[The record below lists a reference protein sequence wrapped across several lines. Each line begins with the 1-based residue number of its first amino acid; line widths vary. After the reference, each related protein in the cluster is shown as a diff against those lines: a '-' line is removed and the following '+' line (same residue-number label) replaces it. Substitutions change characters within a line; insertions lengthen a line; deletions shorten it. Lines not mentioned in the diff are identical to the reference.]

1 MRWTNA
7 QLLGA
12 KEPEQLDGGEITA
25 NFCSVLGVQP
35 LLGRCFTAG
44 EQAHHDPVAI
54 LSYSLWQR
62 QFNGDPNILGRTIT
76 LKDDSETK
84 RLTVTGV
91 LPAQFRFPYARLDEK
106 FDVWMPYAQDTDD
119 GGPVSTIARLRPGV
133 TIEQAR
139 VELLAM
145 QRHLFPNEYDGNG
158 GAKIV
163 VEPLVN
169 LVTATVKPGLVIL
182 FAAVGLVLLITCA
195 NVASLFLSR
204 GSVQT
209 REIAVRASLGAGRW
223 RLCRQLLTES
233 LTLSLLGGA
242 AGLLSGSWILHGI
255 KLLAST
261 RLPRVEEAGM
271 NATVLAFTAA
281 VSIFSGVLSG
291 VLPGLRLSRI
301 DLTTAMKAAG
311 SSIIGGRSQQR
322 TMNALVVFEVAVC
335 VVSLIGAG
343 LLVNTLIRLE
353 RVDPGFRSD
362 HIVLAGLIEP
372 PGKTAPTE
380 FYKTVRDRVA
390 STPGVEAAGLTE
402 NPPPYNVMQ
411 IYDFLLPGEESRH
424 GERANSRVV
433 NADYFQALRI
443 PLLHGRLFRDSDNAE
458 APHVLVISES
468 MARHYWPGHGGV
480 GDAAVGKFVRM
491 GQFGKET
498 PAQIIG
504 VVGDVRQTGLRRAP
518 DNQMYMHYAALGTLP
533 GAPTLVVRVKA
544 DPAAFA
550 QLSRPQSVPSI
561 PTSPSATS
569 KTMDELMA
577 GEVADPRFYVILLEF
592 VRRPRSSLD
601 RHGNRRRGRVFSQPT
616 HSRNGP
622 SYLLRGNPRR
632 SAEPLRLGQRQASRR
647 GRCPG
652 IARIASRHPLRQ
664 KPAVRGHSHRSRHL
678 RDGRIDPDRRV
689 ARGVLPGGPAIDF
702 DRPGSRAKERM
713 TKIVVL
719 HRYTSGT
726 LLVRL
731 EGPLTLSPAVN
742 ELKTRIEGLL
752 STKPASA
759 LVLNLGAVSSI
770 DSAGIGELMK
780 IHTFAIRRRLR
791 LVLAGVNPK
800 IGEMLKDHTSGEP
813 LSPLR
818 ADEASALQ
826 QVAQPQIADQS

>member
-1 MRWTNA
+1 MQMLSELWSDLRQAFRGFRHRPGFALVVVLSLALGIGANSAIFSVVDGVLLRPLPFKDPANLVAIEENGTRISLQELHISPTVGFFYRRDQLHSFSDVLGMQWTNP

-35 LLGRCFTAG
+35 LLGRCFSAG
-44 EQAHHDPVAI
+44 EQAHHDSVAI

-76 LKDDSETK
+76 LKDDSATK
-84 RLTVTGV
+84 SFTVTGI
-91 LPAQFRFPYARLDEK
+91 LPPQFRFPYARQDEK
-106 FDVWMPYAQDTDD
+106 FDLWMPFRQDTDD

-133 TIEQAR
+133 SVKQAR
-139 VELLAM
+139 AELLAM
-145 QRHLFPNEYDGNG
+145 QRRLFPNEYDGNG
-158 GAKIV
+158 GAQIV
-163 VEPLVN
+163 VEPVVN
-169 LVTATVKPGLVIL
+169 LVTASVKPGLVIL

-223 RLCRQLLTES
+223 RLCRQLITES

-242 AGLLSGSWILHGI
+242 AGLLTASWILHGI
-255 KLLAST
+255 KILAAA

-291 VLPGLRLSRI
+291 VLPGLRLSRV

-311 SSIIGGRSQQR
+311 GSIVGGRNQQR

-362 HIVLAGLIEP
+362 HIVLAGLVEP
-372 PGKTAPTE
+372 PGKTAATE
-380 FYKTVRDRVA
+380 FYKSVLDRVS

-402 NPPPYNVMQ
+402 NPPPYNTVEV
-411 IYDFLLPGEESRH
+411 YDFLLPGQKSRQ

-433 NADYFQALRI
+433 NADYFRALRI

-468 MARHYWPGHGGV
+468 MARHYWPGQGGV
-480 GDAAVGKFVRM
+480 GDDAVGKFVRM

-498 PAQIIG
+498 PVEIVG

-518 DNQMYMHYAALGTLP
+518 DNQMYMHYAAVGTLP
-533 GAPTLVVRVKA
+533 GAPTLVVRVKN

-550 QLSRPQSVPSI
+550 QTGALLQTIKTAIRSVDHDQPVSDLR
-561 PTSPSATS
+561 
-569 KTMDELMA
+569 TMDELMA
-577 GEVADPRFYVILLEF
+577 GEVADPRFYVILL
-592 VRRPRSSLD
+592 SSFAALALALTVM
-601 RHGNRRRGRVFSQPT
+601 GIAGVVAYS
-616 HSRNGP
+616 
-622 SYLLRGNPRR
+622 
-632 SAEPLRLGQRQASRR
+632 ASRR
-647 GRCPG
+647 TREMGL
-652 IARIASRHPLRQ
+652 RICFGATRSDLLSLFAWDNVKLIVAGVALGSLTALAVTRFAKSLLFEVTPTDPATFATVALILGGVSLTACCLVALR
-664 KPAVRGHSHRSRHL
+664 STL
-678 RDGRIDPDRRV
+678 IDP
-689 ARGVLPGGPAIDF
+689 AAVL
-702 DRPGSRAKERM
+702 K
-713 TKIVVL
+713 
-719 HRYTSGT
+719 
-726 LLVRL
+726 
-731 EGPLTLSPAVN
+731 N
-742 ELKTRIEGLL
+742 E
-752 STKPASA
+752 
-759 LVLNLGAVSSI
+759 
-770 DSAGIGELMK
+770 
-780 IHTFAIRRRLR
+780 
-791 LVLAGVNPK
+791 
-800 IGEMLKDHTSGEP
+800 
-813 LSPLR
+813 
-818 ADEASALQ
+818 
-826 QVAQPQIADQS
+826 